1 MLKPVLEGSGIL
13 HMSIHS
19 RFFAVTWLLFHSLVC
34 VALGYAASTPEVIT
48 IGYSSFSGH
57 YVPLWIAVDDRL
69 GKKYG
74 LDLKAVYAGR
84 ARPQQLLMS
93 GETPLVVATGTGA
106 LTSHV
111 LGVKDQVIILVFVNK
126 VPGVIVG
133 RPEIKSA
140 EDLKGKVI
148 GTGRPGALADTM
160 VRYVLRSKLNLV
172 PDRDVRLLPVGEP
185 ALALQSM
192 ERGVVDAASFSGP
205 QALMAKKMGFR
216 ELVNYEKVGIVYPYN
231 TVTTLRQT
239 VTKSPELLERV
250 LKTLIEG
257 IAIFRTNKQK
267 SIAVWRK
274 YLRGASDDVLEESY
288 QATLGELE
296 PIPMPSL
303 QVIKS
308 GLDVLSL
315 EYPQAK
321 QTEPG
326 PIIDASIMRRIE
338 QSGFIDAL
346 YKK

>member
-1 MLKPVLEGSGIL
+1 MIFRLPRKQCFLNTV
-13 HMSIHS
+13 
-19 RFFAVTWLLFHSLVC
+19 WLLLFWAGLTYLVE
-34 VALGYAASTPEVIT
+34 AAPANEAFT

-57 YVPLWIAVDDRL
+57 YVPLWLAVEERL
-69 GKKYG
+69 GRKYG

-84 ARPQQLLMS
+84 ARPQQLLIS

-111 LGVKDQVIILVFVNK
+111 LGVRDQVIILTFVNR
-126 VPGVIVG
+126 VPGVIVSK
-133 RPEIKSA
+133 PEIKSA
-140 EDLKGKVI
+140 EDLRGKVI

-160 VRYVLRSKLNLV
+160 VRYVLRSRMNLV
-172 PDRDVRLLPVGEP
+172 PDRDVKLLPVGEP

-205 QALMAKKMGFR
+205 QALLAKKMGFR
-216 ELVNYEKVGIVYPYN
+216 ELVSYEKLGIVYPYN

-239 VTKSPELLERV
+239 VSKNSELLERV

-257 IAIFRTNKQK
+257 IAIFKTNKQK

-274 YLRGASDDVLEESY
+274 YLRGASEEVMEESY
-288 QATLGELE
+288 QSTVGEMEQVPL
-296 PIPMPSL
+296 PSL
-303 QVIKS
+303 PVIKS
-308 GLDVLSL
+308 GLEILSL

-321 QTEPG
+321 QT
-326 PIIDASIMRRIE
+326 DASLLIDSSFVRRIE

>member
-1 MLKPVLEGSGIL
+1 MVTGLMNFRMSRKQFALSAAWLVLLWTGL
-13 HMSIHS
+13 RS
-19 RFFAVTWLLFHSLVC
+19 RVEAAPANE
-34 VALGYAASTPEVIT
+34 ALT

-57 YVPLWIAVDDRL
+57 YVPLWIAVEDRL
-69 GKKYG
+69 GRKYG

-111 LGVKDQVIILVFVNK
+111 LGVKDQVIILTFVNR
-126 VPGVIVG
+126 VPGVIVSK
-133 RPEIKSA
+133 PEIKSA
-140 EDLKGKVI
+140 EDLRGKVI

-160 VRYVLRSKLNLV
+160 VRYVLRSKMNLI

-205 QALMAKKMGFR
+205 QALLAKKMGFR
-216 ELVNYEKVGIVYPYN
+216 ELVSYEKLGIVYPYN

-239 VTKSPELLERV
+239 VSKNGELLERV
-250 LKTLIEG
+250 SKALIEG
-257 IAIFRTNKQK
+257 IAIFKTNKQK

-274 YLRGASDDVLEESY
+274 YLRGASDEVMEESY
-288 QATLGELE
+288 QSTVGEMEQVPL
-296 PIPMPSL
+296 PSL
-303 QVIKS
+303 PVIRS
-308 GLDVLSL
+308 GLDILSL
-315 EYPQAK
+315 EYPQAR
-321 QTEPG
+321 QTDANL
-326 PIIDASIMRRIE
+326 IIDSSLVRRIE